1 MATATLL
8 TTEHADGFIY
18 GVTIKSDKGQTYTY
32 PEIADR
38 RSDAERLLRRLE
50 QGDIS
55 PVHYDD
61 VVYDFI
67 LELAYERLERNGLS

>member
-8 TTEHADGFIY
+8 TTEHPDGFTY
-18 GVTIKSDKGQTYTY
+18 GVTIKSEKGQICTY

-50 QGDIS
+50 QGDVS